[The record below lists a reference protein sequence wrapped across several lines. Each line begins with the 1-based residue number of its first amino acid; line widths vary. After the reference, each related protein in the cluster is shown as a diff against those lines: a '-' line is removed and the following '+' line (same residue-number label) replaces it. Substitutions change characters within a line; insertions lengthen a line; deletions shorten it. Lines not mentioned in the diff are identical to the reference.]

1 MHSLSVRS
9 ETTAA
14 VVRDAA
20 SPPGA
25 QMASRRP
32 ACRES
37 STRPA
42 LRIGPYV
49 LPGRALVAP
58 MAGVTDRPFR
68 RLCRQLGAGY
78 AVSEMAASNP
88 RLWESVKTS
97 RRIDHEGE
105 AEPKAVQIAGAD
117 PAMMAE
123 AARFNVDR
131 GAQIID
137 INMGCPAK
145 KVCNQLAGSALM
157 GDEALA
163 LRIIE
168 AVAQAVPVPVTV
180 KMRTGTDGGNRNAVR
195 LARAAESA
203 GAAMIAIHGRTRACQ
218 YHGAVEYETIAEV
231 KARVRLPVVANGDID
246 SPEKA
251 ARVLAATGAD
261 AIMVGRAAQGRP
273 WIFREI
279 DHYLVHG
286 ERRQPPTLREFRRL
300 LRAHLLDHYAFYG
313 DHTGVRTARK
323 HIGWY
328 LRGLQAAVGPGD
340 DADSALGAALESLR
354 QRINTSELP
363 EMQLRL
369 IDEFLSN
376 EERMLDIRLDQGRP
390 LQ

>member
-1 MHSLSVRS
+1 MPSLSVRS

-20 SPPGA
+20 SSPGA
-25 QMASRRP
+25 QVASRRP
-32 ACRES
+32 ACREA

-42 LRIGPYV
+42 LRIGPYT
-49 LPGRALVAP
+49 LSGRALVAP

-88 RLWESVKTS
+88 RLWQSVKTS
-97 RRIDHEGE
+97 RRIDHDGE

-180 KMRTGTDGGNRNAVR
+180 KMRTGTDGSNRNAVR

-203 GAAMIAIHGRTRACQ
+203 GAAMIAIHGRTRAC
-218 YHGAVEYETIAEV
+218 
-231 KARVRLPVVANGDID
+231 
-246 SPEKA
+246 
-251 ARVLAATGAD
+251 
-261 AIMVGRAAQGRP
+261 GRA
-273 WIFREI
+273 
-279 DHYLVHG
+279 
-286 ERRQPPTLREFRRL
+286 
-300 LRAHLLDHYAFYG
+300 
-313 DHTGVRTARK
+313 
-323 HIGWY
+323 
-328 LRGLQAAVGPGD
+328 
-340 DADSALGAALESLR
+340 
-354 QRINTSELP
+354 
-363 EMQLRL
+363 
-369 IDEFLSN
+369 
-376 EERMLDIRLDQGRP
+376 
-390 LQ
+390 